1 MKDRYVFDVHLLMIN
16 FICLYPFD
24 RPKCQGTQRAHG
36 DVSLG
41 TNRRLSYA
49 DDGGSVEIP
58 EFLRKKGRSLF
69 PRM

>member
-1 MKDRYVFDVHLLMIN
+1 M
-16 FICLYPFD
+16 
-24 RPKCQGTQRAHG
+24 QGTQRAHG

-41 TNRRLSYA
+41 TNRRPPYA
-49 DDGGSVEIP
+49 DGGSVEIP